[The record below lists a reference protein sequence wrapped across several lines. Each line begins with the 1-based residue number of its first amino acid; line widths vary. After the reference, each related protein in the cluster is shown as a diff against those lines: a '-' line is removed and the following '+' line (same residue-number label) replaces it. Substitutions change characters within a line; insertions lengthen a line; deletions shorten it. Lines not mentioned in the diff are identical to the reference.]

1 VRSADLSKTGENMK
15 QPIVFCVLAALGM
28 GLVFAFRP
36 SPDGDGDR
44 DGGPSFTPRPALTLS
59 ATSPFASTI
68 IRVGL
73 DPEALAAAGVTSGQ
87 VAGVIQA
94 VLASDAAVSGD
105 LAAADADHRE
115 ARGEVDRLTRLVRSG
130 TGSAEDVTALA
141 AARSNLATAEAAQ
154 AAAMNALCSAGV
166 AGLSGSVQ
174 TALATIRASRG
185 TKLPVEYLAVSG
197 TRDDWLSLHRAL
209 QHEKVAAKTG
219 EALAEE
225 IATQL
230 ATFRARSA
238 VATARA
244 NLDARLAAVHTAW
257 EDALTE

>member
-15 QPIVFCVLAALGM
+15 QPIVFCVLAALGA

-36 SPDGDGDR
+36 LPDGDGE
-44 DGGPSFTPRPALTLS
+44 GGPSFAPRPALTLS

-73 DPEALAAAGVTSGQ
+73 DPEALAAAGVTAAQ
-87 VAGVIQA
+87 VAGVIDV
-94 VLASDAAVSGD
+94 VLASDAAVNGD

-130 TGSAEDVTALA
+130 TGSAEDVTALGA
-141 AARSNLATAEAAQ
+141 AQSDLATAEAAQ
-154 AAAMNALCSAGV
+154 AAAMDALHSAGV
-166 AGLSGSVQ
+166 AVLSGSVQ
-174 TALATIRASRG
+174 ATLATIRASRG

-197 TRDDWLSLHRAL
+197 SRDDWLSLRRAL
-209 QHEKVAAKTG
+209 QHEKVAGKTG
-219 EALAEE
+219 EEVAEE

-257 EDALTE
+257 EDALAE

>member
-1 VRSADLSKTGENMK
+1 MNK
-15 QPIVFCVLAALGM
+15 PIVLSALVAAGA
-28 GLVFAFRP
+28 GLVFAFGP
-36 SPDGDGDR
+36 LPDGDGE
-44 DGGPSFTPRPALTLS
+44 GGPSFAPRPALALS

-73 DPEALAAAGVTSGQ
+73 DPEALAAAGVTSAQ
-87 VAGVIQA
+87 VAGIIDA

-105 LAAADADHRE
+105 LAAADADHR
-115 ARGEVDRLTRLVRSG
+115 AAKGELDRLTRLVRSG
-130 TGSAEDVTALA
+130 TGSPEDVTALA
-141 AARSNLATAEAAQ
+141 AAQSDLATAEAAQ
-154 AAAMNALCSAGV
+154 AAAMNALFNAGV
-166 AGLSGSVQ
+166 AGLPVTTQ
-174 TALATIRASRG
+174 DTLTTIRASRH
-185 TKLPVEYLAVSG
+185 TKLPVEYLTVIGSA
-197 TRDDWLSLHRAL
+197 DDWLSLRRAL
-209 QHEKVAAKTG
+209 QHEKVAGKTG
-219 EALAEE
+219 EEVAEE